1 MKVHYI
7 GVFLSTCYGIMTS
20 IEVDTGQQAL
30 NLGHVCKL
38 SSLIFIVYN
47 SGTIDLCSSFES
59 VKIPSDLRVTNARI
73 CCIKNF

>member
-1 MKVHYI
+1 
-7 GVFLSTCYGIMTS
+7 MTS

-30 NLGHVCKL
+30 NLGHVCIL
-38 SSLIFIVYN
+38 SSLIIIESIILVH
-47 SGTIDLCSSFES
+47 DLCSSFES